1 MVVTGPCSKT
11 LVDLMQT
18 AINSTMDFGA
28 QENLIFNP
36 QKTKTMFFHRKNKFK
51 FPKKLKMSGVE
62 IEYSDYVKYLG
73 VTFDT
78 RLRFNKHIE
87 NKLVK
92 AKKHLMLLRNAI
104 TTTWGP
110 SKGSKVGVQW
120 HYLAKFPIWI
130 KCCCKSLQ
138 N

>member
-1 MVVTGPCSKT
+1 
-11 LVDLMQT
+11 
-18 AINSTMDFGA
+18 
-28 QENLIFNP
+28 
-36 QKTKTMFFHRKNKFK
+36 
-51 FPKKLKMSGVE
+51 MSGVE

-110 SKGSKVGVQW
+110 SPRALK
-120 HYLAKFPIWI
+120 HCEAFTT
-130 KCCCKSLQ
+130 
-138 N
+138 